1 LHVTAV
7 GWALTIGVI
16 VALLAVD
23 LILAM
28 LRPHA
33 VGYREAAAW
42 SVFHIVA
49 AVIFGVVL
57 AGQVGWD
64 SASSIS
70 PDTSWSE
77 ASRSTT
83 SSSS

>member
-1 LHVTAV
+1 MRVTAV
-7 GWALTIGVI
+7 GWTLTIGVF

-33 VGYREAAAW
+33 VGHPEAAAW

-49 AVIFGVVL
+49 AVS
-57 AGQVGWD
+57 
-64 SASSIS
+64 SA
-70 PDTSWSE
+70 
-77 ASRSTT
+77 
-83 SSSS
+83 